1 MCGKALHATLVWSVT
16 RGTVWL
22 HLCTVLFVSLVH
34 FKDIPSS
41 LMFTAMDNSAS
52 LLKVG
57 GHRGIRSQ
65 SHEIVFHVHRF
76 GKTEASWE
84 AEQSGCKKGDRGM

>member
-1 MCGKALHATLVWSVT
+1 
-16 RGTVWL
+16 
-22 HLCTVLFVSLVH
+22 
-34 FKDIPSS
+34 
-41 LMFTAMDNSAS
+41 MFTAMDNSAS

>member
-1 MCGKALHATLVWSVT
+1 
-16 RGTVWL
+16 
-22 HLCTVLFVSLVH
+22 
-34 FKDIPSS
+34 
-41 LMFTAMDNSAS
+41 MDNSAS

-57 GHRGIRSQ
+57 GHRGIHSQ

-84 AEQSGCKKGDRGM
+84 AGQSGCKKGERGM